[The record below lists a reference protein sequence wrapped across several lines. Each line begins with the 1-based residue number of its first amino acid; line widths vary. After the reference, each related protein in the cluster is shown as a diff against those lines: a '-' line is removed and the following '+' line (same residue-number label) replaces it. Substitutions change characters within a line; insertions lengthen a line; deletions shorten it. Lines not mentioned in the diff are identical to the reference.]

1 MEAINE
7 LSATVAITS
16 SNLLEMLS
24 QHRQVLT
31 EDGELLTVL
40 SVMNFHAGQRRE
52 EEIANANPARPTVKA
67 YVMTLEKGPLIC
79 NAVYEGEFVLTH
91 VEKLESTAGFFK
103 QICREVDRSGEGNA
117 FMLSAWSMV

>member
-1 MEAINE
+1 MEAINNT
-7 LSATVAITS
+7 ATTAIAS
-16 SNLLEMLS
+16 SNLLDILR

-52 EEIANANPARPTVKA
+52 EEIANANPGRPTVKA

-91 VEKLESTAGFFK
+91 VEKLESTKGFFR
-103 QICREVDRSGEGNA
+103 QVNREVDRTKEGEA
-117 FMLSAWSMV
+117 FLRSAWSMV

>member
-1 MEAINE
+1 MEAVNNTATATIN
-7 LSATVAITS
+7 SG
-16 SNLLEMLS
+16 NLLGMLR
-24 QHRQVLT
+24 QQRQVLT
-31 EDGELLTVL
+31 EDGQLLTVL
-40 SVMNFHAGQRRE
+40 SIMSFHAGQRRE

-67 YVMTLEKGPLIC
+67 YVMTHEEGPLVC

-103 QICREVDRSGEGNA
+103 QICREVDRSGEGDA